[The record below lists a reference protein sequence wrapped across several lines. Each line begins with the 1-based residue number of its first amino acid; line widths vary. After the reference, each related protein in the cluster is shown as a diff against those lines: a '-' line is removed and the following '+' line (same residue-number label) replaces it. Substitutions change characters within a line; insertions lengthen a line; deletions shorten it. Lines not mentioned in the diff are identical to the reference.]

1 MLKKIY
7 LLIILLSLIFL
18 QSLSAKEY
26 TWDKKLTFLGLLKR
40 YHIPQ
45 KTYYSMDAEDKELI
59 QEIRAGQR
67 YTVIKEKGKGV
78 HINIPVSD
86 ELMLEIKKQKRGY
99 SAKYVPVPYDIVE
112 KTISIRIK
120 YGLHKD
126 LHRATHSWYYGKEI
140 EEVYSKA
147 LPLKKMRRGDKI
159 IIFYTQKYRNGKVF
173 SSPKIQ
179 ACMIE
184 INRKPYYGFLLNDEK
199 YYDSLGRKYQRTYHS
214 KFIRP
219 LKYYKRISSGFTQR
233 RYHPILKRYRAHLGI
248 DYAARAGRPIRASAK
263 GRIVYKGWKGGYGR
277 VIQIQHANGVKTL
290 YAHMRRFARGMRV
303 GKYVSQGRVIGYV
316 GTSGRSTGPHL
327 HFGLYKHGRAKN
339 PARYI
344 RKKTARVIRVKGQA
358 YKKLRKIVLK
368 FRPQFKEAKRKIIIK
383 KKSEDC
389 LNCVKKLKPR
399 E

>member
-1 MLKKIY
+1 MSKKFSI
-7 LLIILLSLIFL
+7 LIILLSFIFM

-45 KTYYSMDAEDKELI
+45 KTYYGMDSEDKELI
-59 QEIRAGQR
+59 QEIRAGQH
-67 YTVIKEKGKGV
+67 YTVIKKKGKV
-78 HINIPVSD
+78 VRINIPVSD

-99 SAKYVPVPYDIVE
+99 SAKYVPVPYDVVE

-126 LHRATHSWYYGKEI
+126 LHRATNSWYYGKEI

-159 IIFYTQKYRNGKVF
+159 IMFYTQKYRNGKVF

-184 INRKPYYGFLLNDEK
+184 INKKPYYGFLLNDEK
-199 YYDSLGRKYQRTYHS
+199 YYDSLGKKYKRTYHS

-219 LKYYKRISSGFTQR
+219 VKYYKRISSSFTQR

-263 GRIVYKGWKGGYGR
+263 GKIVYKGWKGGYGR

-290 YAHMRRFARGMRV
+290 YAHMLRFAKGMRV
-303 GKYVSQGRVIGYV
+303 GKYVAQGRVIGYV

-344 RKKTARVIRVKGQA
+344 SKKTSKTIKLKGKE
-358 YKKLRKIVLK
+358 YKKLRKIVRK

-383 KKSEDC
+383 EKSEDC

-399 E
+399 R

>member
-126 LHRATHSWYYGKEI
+126 LHRATHSWYYGKE
-140 EEVYSKA
+140 
-147 LPLKKMRRGDKI
+147 D
-159 IIFYTQKYRNGKVF
+159 
-173 SSPKIQ
+173 
-179 ACMIE
+179 
-184 INRKPYYGFLLNDEK
+184 
-199 YYDSLGRKYQRTYHS
+199 
-214 KFIRP
+214 
-219 LKYYKRISSGFTQR
+219 
-233 RYHPILKRYRAHLGI
+233 
-248 DYAARAGRPIRASAK
+248 
-263 GRIVYKGWKGGYGR
+263 
-277 VIQIQHANGVKTL
+277 
-290 YAHMRRFARGMRV
+290 
-303 GKYVSQGRVIGYV
+303 
-316 GTSGRSTGPHL
+316 
-327 HFGLYKHGRAKN
+327 
-339 PARYI
+339 
-344 RKKTARVIRVKGQA
+344 
-358 YKKLRKIVLK
+358 
-368 FRPQFKEAKRKIIIK
+368 
-383 KKSEDC
+383 
-389 LNCVKKLKPR
+389 
-399 E
+399 

>member
-159 IIFYTQKYRNGKVF
+159 IIFYTQKYRHGKVF
-173 SSPKIQ
+173 SNPKIQ

>member
-1 MLKKIY
+1 MSKKLP
-7 LLIILLSLIFL
+7 LLILLFSFIFL

-45 KTYYSMDAEDKELI
+45 KAYYSMDQEDKELI
-59 QEIRAGQR
+59 QEIRAGQH
-67 YTVIKEKGKGV
+67 YTVIKKRGKV
-78 HINIPVSD
+78 VRINIPISD
-86 ELMLEIKKQKRGY
+86 ELMLEIKKQKKGY
-99 SAKYVPVPYDIVE
+99 SSKYVPIPYDIVE

-126 LHRATHSWYYGKEI
+126 LHKATNSWYYGKEI

-147 LPLKKMRRGDKI
+147 LPLKKMKKGDKI
-159 IIFYTQKYRNGKVF
+159 IMFYTQKYRNGKIF

-184 INRKPYYGFLLNDEK
+184 INKKPYYGFLLNDEK
-199 YYDSLGRKYQRTYHS
+199 YYDSLGKKYKRTYHS

-219 LKYYKRISSGFTQR
+219 VKYYKRVSSGFTKR

-248 DYAARAGRPIRASAK
+248 DYAAHAGRPIRASAK
-263 GRIVYKGWKGGYGR
+263 GKVVYRGWKGGYGR
-277 VIQIQHANGVKTL
+277 TVEIQHANGVKTL
-290 YAHMRRFARGMRV
+290 YAHMQRFAKGIKK
-303 GKYVSQGRVIGYV
+303 GQYIAQGRTIGYV

-339 PARYI
+339 PAPYI
-344 RKKTARVIRVKGQA
+344 RKKTAKVIKVKGKE
-358 YKKLRKIVLK
+358 YKKLRKLVRK
-368 FRPQFKEAKRKIIIK
+368 FRPQFKEAKKKIIVK
-383 KKSEDC
+383 ERSEDC

-399 E
+399 K

>member
-1 MLKKIY
+1 MSKKFSI
-7 LLIILLSLIFL
+7 LIILLSFIFL

-45 KTYYSMDAEDKELI
+45 KTYYNMDSEDKELI
-59 QEIRAGQR
+59 QEIRAGQH
-67 YTVIKEKGKGV
+67 YTVIKKKGKGV
-78 HINIPVSD
+78 YINIPVSD

-99 SAKYVPVPYDIVE
+99 SAKYLPVPYDIVE

-184 INRKPYYGFLLNDEK
+184 INRKPYYGFLLSDEK

-219 LKYYKRISSGFTQR
+219 LKHYKRISSGFTQR

-248 DYAARAGRPIRASAK
+248 DYAARTGRPIRASAK

-303 GKYVSQGRVIGYV
+303 GKYVAQGRVIGYV

-344 RKKTARVIRVKGQA
+344 RQKTAKVIKLKGKK
-358 YKKLRKIVLK
+358 YRKLRKIVRK

-399 E
+399 T